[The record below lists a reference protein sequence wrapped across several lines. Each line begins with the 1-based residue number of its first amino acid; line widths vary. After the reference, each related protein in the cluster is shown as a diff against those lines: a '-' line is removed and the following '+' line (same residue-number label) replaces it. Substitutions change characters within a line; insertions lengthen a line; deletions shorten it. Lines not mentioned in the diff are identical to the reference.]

1 MKILIAEDNLIFANT
16 LELIIEELGYELV
29 GVANNANDLLRLH
42 LAMEPDILLLDIQL
56 NGTKD
61 GIDIAYQ
68 IMDSKRPVPIIF
80 MTSLQE
86 TSLQDNATFERAKA
100 TNPFAYLVKPFDAL
114 LLQRTIEL
122 AFYKYEKGI
131 LEEDNFVGWEK
142 DMVIKDCLFVKI
154 EQHLEK
160 VMIQDIMYID
170 VLTKY
175 TSIHTTK
182 QEYSLRMSLKELYA
196 KLPAGMFMQINRYTL
211 INVNYIEKVDLQDL
225 RIKISGKFHPI
236 SRNYKDYVLGRLNI
250 V

>member
-16 LELIIEELGYELV
+16 LELIIDELGYELV
-29 GVANNANDLLRLH
+29 GVANNANDLFRLH

-61 GIDIAYQ
+61 GIDIAHQ
-68 IMDSKRPVPIIF
+68 IMDSKHPVPIIF
-80 MTSLQE
+80 MTS
-86 TSLQDNATFERAKA
+86 TQDNATFERAKA
-100 TNPFAYLVKPFDAL
+100 TNPFAYLIKPFDAL

-122 AFYKYEKGI
+122 AFYKYEKG
-131 LEEDNFVGWEK
+131 LWEEENFVGWEK
-142 DMVIKDCLFVKI
+142 DMVVKDSLFVKV

-170 VLTKY
+170 VLTKHTNIY
-175 TSIHTTK
+175 TAK

-196 KLPAGMFMQINRYTL
+196 KLPAGVFMQINRYML
-211 INVNYIEKVDLQDL
+211 INVNYIEKVDLLDL
-225 RIKISGKFHPI
+225 RIKIAGKFYPI

>member
-16 LELIIEELGYELV
+16 LELIIEELGYELA
-29 GVANNANDLLRLH
+29 GIADNANDLMRLH
-42 LAMEPDILLLDIQL
+42 IAMEPDIVLLDIQL

-61 GIDIAYQ
+61 GIDIANQ
-68 IMDSKRPVPIIF
+68 IMESKRPVPIIF
-80 MTSLQE
+80 M

-131 LEEDNFVGWEK
+131 WEEDNFVGWEK
-142 DMVIKDCLFVKI
+142 DMVVKDCLFVKV

-160 VMIQDIMYID
+160 VMIQDIAYID

-225 RIKISGKFHPI
+225 RIKISGKFYPI

>member
-16 LELIIEELGYELV
+16 LELIIEELGYELA
-29 GVANNANDLLRLH
+29 GIADNANDLMHLH
-42 LAMEPDILLLDIQL
+42 IAMEPDIVLLDIQL

-61 GIDIAYQ
+61 GIDIANQ
-68 IMDSKRPVPIIF
+68 IMESKRPVPIIF
-80 MTSLQE
+80 M

-131 LEEDNFVGWEK
+131 WEEDNFVGWEK
-142 DMVIKDCLFVKI
+142 DMVVKDCLFVKV

-160 VMIQDIMYID
+160 VMIQDIAYID

-225 RIKISGKFHPI
+225 RIKISGKFYPI